1 MKRRF
6 AALVACALMA
16 FGQRSSPP
24 AAAPVPLVV
33 DAVAVDAS
41 GRAVAD
47 LTAGD
52 FEVTQGG
59 SARKITSFTWFDT
72 RLHTAISPAGQLP
85 ALDLL
90 PDEIRRNL
98 VVVVDDLGLTPAGV
112 DAVRRALQAFVGSG
126 MSSGDRL
133 AILRTSGGSGVLE
146 QLTGDTVTLANAI
159 QSISYLGGGTGVASA
174 SKANWLTLRYALD
187 GLRDF
192 RGRKVVVLFAENP
205 EVTGLSNRGV
215 EDAAYAAHA
224 AGAAVYALHPLHP
237 LPETPG
243 GSAVAPPAM
252 ESFTRATGGGF
263 GGEFARVLQN
273 EQGYYAIGFQ
283 PEENSIDST
292 GRSSPPTPAVV
303 KVRRPGV
310 VVRARAGYIRL
321 PPRVESLAPA
331 EYAVLF
337 NTALRSPF
345 GGSDVPTRLTAL
357 FADYPPQGP
366 EVEAVVHF
374 EPRDLTFVHDLE
386 DLYRGAVRLRLAAYR
401 DDGLT
406 TLPLER
412 EFKFAMRSAEYRN
425 GIEHGLH
432 FSFQVRLPGP
442 GVWQIRAVVADG
454 ASDRIGSAT
463 RFVEVPSVSQGGL
476 ALTGLALGG
485 GLATA
490 ESAAENSQDDPGVR
504 IFKRG
509 QNCTFRYGVFNA
521 LTGTDKQSTLEVV
534 TRIFAGGHVV
544 YESNVGRVAY
554 SGMPAGL
561 RRMIR
566 GELRLDARMVPG
578 DFVLQVTVR
587 DTLAPPG
594 QVRAATVFTDFQIR
608 E

>member
-1 MKRRF
+1 MKRLL

-24 AAAPVPLVV
+24 APLVI

-41 GRAVAD
+41 GRALAD

-98 VVVVDDLGLTPAGV
+98 VVVVDDLGLTPAGIE
-112 DAVRRALQAFVGSG
+112 AVRDALKAFVGSG

-146 QLTGDTVTLANAI
+146 QLTGDTVTLVNAI
-159 QSISYLGGGTGVASA
+159 QGISYLGGGTGVASA
-174 SKANWLTLRYALD
+174 CKASSLTLRYALD

-192 RGRKVVVLFAENP
+192 PGRKVVVLFAENP
-205 EVTGLSNRGV
+205 ELTPLSNRGP

-224 AGAAVYALHPLHP
+224 AGAAVYALHPLHA
-237 LPETPG
+237 LLGTPA
-243 GSAVAPPAM
+243 GSAVAPSAM
-252 ESFTRATGGGF
+252 ESLTRATGGGF

-273 EQGYYAIGFQ
+273 EQGYYAIGFL
-283 PEENSIDST
+283 PEDDTVDST
-292 GRSSPPTPAVV
+292 GRSSPPAVV

-331 EYAVLF
+331 EFAVVF

-345 GGSDVPTRLTAL
+345 GGADIPTRLTAL
-357 FADYPPQGP
+357 FSDYPPQGP

-374 EPRDLTFVHDLE
+374 EPRGLTFVHDLE
-386 DLYRGAVRLRLAAYR
+386 DAYRGAVRLRLAAYR

-412 EFKFAMRSAEYRN
+412 EFKFTMRPAEYRN

-432 FSFQVRLPGP
+432 FPFQVRLPGP

-463 RFVEVPSVSQGGL
+463 RFVEIPNVSQGGL
-476 ALTGLALGG
+476 ALTGLVLGG
-485 GLATA
+485 GLATK
-490 ESAAENSQDDPGVR
+490 ESAAGDSQEDSGAR
-504 IFKRG
+504 IFKPG

-521 LTGTDKQSTLEVV
+521 LAGTDKQSTLEVV

-544 YESNVGRVAY
+544 YESNLGRVTY
-554 SGMPAGL
+554 GGTPAGP

-594 QVRAATVFTDFQIR
+594 QVRTATVFTDFQIR